1 MAQVYVIGYVNT
13 DLKLCISAGKN
24 PYIRFSIFE
33 TVWHRG
39 KSERQEYQIWAF
51 GSEAERLAKMN
62 VRKGSLLWVCGQLRL
77 VDNLGQDGK
86 TTYKVLK
93 VIFKDGGYVAGD
105 RNRGSIPDTA
115 PAAEPAEQ
123 VPTENCFPS
132 EERLDGDREPLPE

>member
-33 TVWHRG
+33 TVWHRA
-39 KSERQEYQIWAF
+39 KNERQEYQVWAF

-62 VRKGSLLWVCGQLRL
+62 VRKGSLLWVCGQLQL

-93 VIFKDGGYVAGD
+93 VIFKDGGYVAGG
-105 RNRGSIPDTA
+105 RNRGSIPDAA

-123 VPTENCFPS
+123 VPTENGFSS
-132 EERLDGDREPLPE
+132 ERHLDGDREPLPE